1 MGMQWESATLP
12 DAVSP
17 FFGQCIYLVYIIYM
31 GTGHWKTRIPGRRAA
46 NRTKSEDLP
55 MPA

>member
-31 GTGHWKTRIPGRRAA
+31 GMSHWKKRILGRRAA